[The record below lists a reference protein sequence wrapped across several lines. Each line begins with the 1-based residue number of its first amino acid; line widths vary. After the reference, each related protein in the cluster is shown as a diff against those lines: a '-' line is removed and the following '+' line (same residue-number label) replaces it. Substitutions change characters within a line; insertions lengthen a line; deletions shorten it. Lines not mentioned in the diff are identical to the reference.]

1 MTCNHDPEPRF
12 WSLPRKWAHHM
23 SMAEKLIDTKPELA
37 HIWLQGADLLQK
49 KMDSGVSDHD
59 HDS

>member
-1 MTCNHDPEPRF
+1 MLTDEPNPLF
-12 WSLPRKWAHHM
+12 WSVRRKWAYHM
-23 SMAEKLIDTKPELA
+23 NMAEKLIDTKPELA

-49 KMDSGVSDHD
+49 QMDSGVSDHD